1 MESVIAR
8 TLPLSTVTPN
18 KLSPRTPSPPP
29 RRRDRPPSSRRDLED
44 IIFPRSRRDLESD
57 ASSGP
62 MRDQEDT
69 VYSRSRRNPES
80 DATSGSRRDQEDT
93 VYSRSRRNVTF
104 ASPQGRC
111 PPSPSG
117 PPHPPVPTTRRV
129 RERSNLT
136 CTQRAERFSR
146 LLNKQKSIPT
156 VSLVRVR
163 TMVSPL
169 SVVLLT

>member
-8 TLPLSTVTPN
+8 TMPLSTVTPN

-62 MRDQEDT
+62 
-69 VYSRSRRNPES
+69 
-80 DATSGSRRDQEDT
+80 RRDQEDT

-104 ASPQGRC
+104 ASPRGRS

-163 TMVSPL
+163 TMVSTL